1 MSRSPDVSITLA
13 EIARIAG
20 VGRAAV
26 SNWRRR
32 HTDFPIPVGG
42 SDASPQFSLST
53 VELWLQHHAK
63 LTDVG
68 RLDRL
73 WPEFEALG
81 DISQSGA
88 MIAAVGERLLARRSG
103 HLRGVAG
110 ELAGDAELLVQR
122 AVDAA
127 GDNGDARPFD
137 YLLERWT
144 DAYVRQVNTTPPQL
158 AALMA
163 EVAQLVLGSDGAGS
177 ANVVLD
183 PACGIGNLLLAT
195 IQNEMAGGSTS
206 SQFTLMGVDRDPS
219 LAALATVR
227 LRFATQPDGTADV
240 DTSCADIRIGDSLR
254 ADPHSDVRA
263 DIVVCNPP
271 FGERDWGHEE
281 LATDQRWTFGLPAR
295 TESELA
301 WVEHAIARL
310 RPGGVAVILLPPGV
324 ASRRAGRRVRAALL
338 RGGALRGVIALPA
351 GSAQPHSVSLHLW
364 ILQRPD
370 SRRDGQQLFVLDA
383 KSTSLPSRGGSN
395 ISWPGLR
402 DSILGAVSA
411 YPWQGVRG
419 SEPLGVP
426 ASSLPKGCAAIPV
439 MDLLDDYV
447 DVTPARHVPD
457 AGPAAIEL
465 RESWT
470 RFGGLVR
477 DLEKLSEGLSTLD
490 LSTEARG
497 TAKTTVADL
506 DRAGALDHRAG
517 QPLSAGLR
525 DGDGAPPEA
534 VPVLTV
540 AALMVSGRAQA
551 WLSGDD
557 VASYRADGR
566 ALTIADSGDVLVV
579 GVERAFGAWVHTG
592 EPLVLGPQIHML
604 RADLALLDPW
614 FLAGCLRASANVR
627 QASTHAST
635 SARIDVRK
643 LQVLQLP
650 LAQQVPYGR
659 AFHALADLE
668 SALAGVAQVGAGLIR
683 TVSDRLAGGGLTSV

>member
-1 MSRSPDVSITLA
+1 
-13 EIARIAG
+13 
-20 VGRAAV
+20 
-26 SNWRRR
+26 
-32 HTDFPIPVGG
+32 
-42 SDASPQFSLST
+42 
-53 VELWLQHHAK
+53 
-63 LTDVG
+63 
-68 RLDRL
+68 
-73 WPEFEALG
+73 
-81 DISQSGA
+81 
-88 MIAAVGERLLARRSG
+88 
-103 HLRGVAG
+103 
-110 ELAGDAELLVQR
+110 
-122 AVDAA
+122 
-127 GDNGDARPFD
+127 
-137 YLLERWT
+137 
-144 DAYVRQVNTTPPQL
+144 
-158 AALMA
+158 MA
-163 EVAQLVLGSDGAGS
+163 EVAQLVLESDGAGS
-177 ANVVLD
+177 TNVVLD

-195 IQNEMAGGSTS
+195 IQNELAGGSTS

-219 LAALATVR
+219 LAALAAVR
-227 LRFATQPDGTADV
+227 LRFVAELAGKADV
-240 DTSCADIRIGDSLR
+240 ATSCVDIRIGDSLR
-254 ADPHSDVRA
+254 ADPHNDVRA

-271 FGERDWGHEE
+271 FGDRDWGHEE
-281 LATDQRWTFGLPAR
+281 LATDQRWAFGLPAR

-310 RPGGVAVILLPPGV
+310 RPGGVAVMLLPPGV

-370 SRRDGQQLFVLDA
+370 SGGDGQQLFVLDA
-383 KSTSLPSRGGSN
+383 KSTSLPSSGASS

-402 DSILGAVSA
+402 ETILGAVRA
-411 YPWQGVRG
+411 YPWQGARG
-419 SEPLGVP
+419 PEPLGVP

-447 DVTPARHVPD
+447 DITPARHVPD
-457 AGPAAIEL
+457 AGQAAIGL

-477 DLEKLSEGLSTLD
+477 DLEELSEGLSTLD
-490 LSTEARG
+490 LSTEDRG
-497 TAKTTVADL
+497 VAKTTVADL

-517 QPLSAGLR
+517 QPLAGLR
-525 DGDGAPPEA
+525 EGDGAPPEA

-551 WLSGDD
+551 WLSADD
-557 VASYRADGR
+557 VASYQADGR
-566 ALTIADSGDVLVV
+566 ALTMAGPGDVLVV

-592 EPLVLGPQIHML
+592 EPLVLGPQIHVL

-635 SARIDVRK
+635 AASIDVRK

-650 LAQQVPYGR
+650 LTQQVPYGR
-659 AFHALADLE
+659 AFHSLADLE
-668 SALAGVAQVGAGLIR
+668 FALGEAAQVGAGLIR
-683 TVSDRLAGGGLTSV
+683 TLSDRLADGGLTSG